1 MQFSADLQ
9 YALKESAHDLNLT
22 NKIWLLG
29 GSCGLLLQGV
39 KILTPPHDIDLYA
52 DADSIKTLHQALE
65 KWSVDEQAVNQS
77 GLYSSILSHYHYNG
91 AQIELV
97 GSFKVTAGTSHYEV
111 KVETLLQQYAVTSGF
126 EGVPIRLMPLS
137 HELIFNLLRDRADRY
152 QAIAEVMRIQPEV
165 HAPLLEEL
173 LSSNLLEDKYL
184 KQLSDLLE
192 YSSLQ
197 KYS

>member
-9 YALKESAHDLNLT
+9 YALKESAQCLNLT
-22 NKIWLLG
+22 NKKWLLG

-39 KILTPPHDIDLYA
+39 KLLTPPHDIDLYA
-52 DADSIKTLHQALE
+52 DADSIKILHQALE

-77 GLYSSILSHYHYNG
+77 GLYSSILSHYQHNR

-97 GSFKVTAGTSHYEV
+97 GAFKVAVGTSRYEV
-111 KVETLLQQYAVTSGF
+111 KVETLLQHHAAAKEL
-126 EGVPIRLMPLS
+126 EGVAIRLMPLS
-137 HELIFNLLRDRADRY
+137 HELIFNLLRDRSDRY
-152 QAIAEVMRIQPEV
+152 QAIAEIMRKEPEL
-165 HAPLLEEL
+165 HAALMDEL

-184 KQLSDLLE
+184 KQLSTLLE
-192 YSSLQ
+192 YSSLK